1 MNTRLPLQRTLLCS
15 ALTLALAAC
24 GGGDATPNGQ
34 SLAANDPAPKG
45 GMSEAAM
52 VDELASQ
59 LQACSYDG
67 SPVRVNAQGM
77 ATGQSGAGAQ
87 VVAEIMKYTGLPQ
100 NFDVMPHPEV
110 PNAAA
115 VILIGEDKLPHR
127 VIAYN
132 EQFMANMRNA
142 TANNDWAPISIM
154 AHEIGH
160 HLSGHTIQPG
170 GSQPPT
176 ELEADK
182 FSGFVLYKMGA
193 VLTDAQKAMNTLVP
207 EADGP
212 THPGRGKRVRA
223 IADGWEQACAQ
234 QAGDCSGTVAVAKQE
249 LTPVSTPIDQQK
261 PAVATAGDDKPADF
275 PSFPGAP
282 NGSGTDKPGN
292 TGEPI
297 AANAG
302 ADVLP
307 APDANAIPSKFGKFV
322 IDELGVLDATTRAN
336 FEKQMFDLAANHQ
349 VELVTIVARS
359 LHGMSADEYAYAM
372 LRQLR
377 VGKLDV
383 GNGAVFVI
391 APNEKQAGVAMGAG
405 IMLELRD
412 YIDLE
417 KDRLNSFVA
426 LGLPHCKASCNA
438 DQSEMVFAAADHV
451 AFNVAQW
458 DFNIRYQS
466 LGELM
471 AKFGETEKAR
481 MDGAEIE
488 PEQDPTWRKITRIE
502 GRLVTRN
509 VAGGDQAKWIN
520 ETHAESVGA
529 PMHVQAA
536 DGRNLLIYAD
546 AHTEGMMTGRLVEG
560 QSYVFIAREHS
571 LSQNPEDALSFDLLS
586 FDAVS
591 R

>member
-1 MNTRLPLQRTLLCS
+1 MKTRISMPQTLLSS
-15 ALTLALAAC
+15 ALALALAGC
-24 GGGDATPNGQ
+24 GGGADSTAPANNT
-34 SLAANDPAPKG
+34 LAANDTPKAA
-45 GMSEAAM
+45 MSEDEM
-52 VDELASQ
+52 IDELASR

-67 SPVRVNAQGM
+67 SPVTVNARGM
-77 ATGQSGAGAQ
+77 ASGQSGAGAQ
-87 VVAEIMKYTGLPQ
+87 VVADIMKYTGLPQ
-100 NFDVMPHPEV
+100 NFDVMPHPDV

-132 EQFMANMRNA
+132 EQFMASVRSA

-193 VLTDAQKAMNTLVP
+193 VLADAQKAMNTLVP

-223 IADGWEQACAQ
+223 IADGWEQACSQ

-261 PAVATAGDDKPADF
+261 PVVASSGNDKPADF
-275 PSFPGAP
+275 PTFPS
-282 NGSGTDKPGN
+282 GSDKPAD
-292 TGEPI
+292 TSKPI

-349 VELVTIVARS
+349 VELVTIVAKS
-359 LHGMSADEYAYAM
+359 LHGLSADDYAYAM

-405 IMLELRD
+405 VMLEMRD

-417 KDRLNSFVA
+417 KDRLNSFVEI
-426 LGLPHCKASCNA
+426 GLPYCKAGCN
-438 DQSEMVFAAADHV
+438 DGQSEMVFAAADHV
-451 AFNVAQW
+451 AHSVAHW
-458 DFNIRYQS
+458 DFTIRYQS

-471 AKFGETEKAR
+471 AKFVETEKAR
-481 MDGAEIE
+481 MDGADIE

-502 GRLVTRN
+502 GKLVSRA

-520 ETHAESVGA
+520 EPHAESVGA
-529 PMHVQAA
+529 PMHVQTT

-546 AHTEGMMTGRLVEG
+546 AHVEKMMTGKLVEG
-560 QSYVFIAREHS
+560 QSYVFIAREAS
-571 LSQNPEDALSFDLLS
+571 LSQNPKDTLSFDLLS